1 MVSSTLMFNLAAIM
15 VLVAVF
21 VAMADLLRH
30 KMQTFGVTLAPGSTS
45 GSITGSPTTKKPA

>member
-1 MVSSTLMFNLAAIM
+1 MFNLAAVL

-30 KMQTFGVTLAPGSTS
+30 KMQTFGVTLAPGA
-45 GSITGSPTTKKPA
+45 TGTTMSPATKKPA